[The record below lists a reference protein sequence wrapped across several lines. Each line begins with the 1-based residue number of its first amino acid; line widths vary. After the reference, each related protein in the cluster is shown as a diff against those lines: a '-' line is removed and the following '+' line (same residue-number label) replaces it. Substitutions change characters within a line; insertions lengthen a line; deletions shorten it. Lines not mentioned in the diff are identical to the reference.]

1 MPCQGLNNS
10 QKGDNMAAITSTPN
24 PAPSAQKYTVK
35 ESGNLG
41 LGQAGSSFVKTATS
55 ALSGV
60 NVVAITI
67 IEDATFSELTARD
80 TIVAGV
86 SAAGVSGD
94 AIDNSL
100 TFPAGITIYG
110 SWTNINVSAGSVIC
124 YHG

>member
-1 MPCQGLNNS
+1 MP
-10 QKGDNMAAITSTPN
+10 AITSTPN

-41 LGQAGSSFVKTATS
+41 LGQAGSSYVKTGTT
-55 ALSGV
+55 ALASV

-67 IEDATFSELTARD
+67 IEDATFNVLTARN

-94 AIDNSL
+94 AIDNDLS
-100 TFPAGITIYG
+100 FPAGVTIYG
-110 SWTNINVSAGSVIC
+110 SWTDIDVSAGSVIC